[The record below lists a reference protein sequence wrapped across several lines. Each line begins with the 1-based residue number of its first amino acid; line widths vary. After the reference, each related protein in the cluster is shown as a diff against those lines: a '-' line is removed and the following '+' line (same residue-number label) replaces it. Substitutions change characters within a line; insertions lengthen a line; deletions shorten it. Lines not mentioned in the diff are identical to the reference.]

1 VWCEG
6 GVVRRPVGL
15 DVSTKSADLPIAADR
30 VAEIRKLIVAV
41 LDSASLPE
49 LRDLYRC
56 LGAFQADALAYYM
69 EKLVTPNRGSRLLT
83 VAEAA
88 GLAGQTKR
96 WIYERSGRLRST
108 RHPSPGTLRFDESVF
123 REELGILKG

>member
-1 VWCEG
+1 
-6 GVVRRPVGL
+6 VRRTSGL
-15 DVSTKSADLPIAADR
+15 DVSTKSADLGLAVDR
-30 VAEIRKLIVAV
+30 IAEIRKLIVAV
-41 LDSASLPE
+41 LEDAGLCE

-56 LGAFQADALAYYM
+56 LGAFQADALASYM

-96 WIYERSGRLRST
+96 WIYERSGRLRSA
-108 RHPSPGTLRFDESVF
+108 RHPSPGTLRFEESVF